1 MLRPMRS
8 ILVAFTLFASVL
20 GTASLAHAER
30 ATLGPH
36 LGLNF
41 DYNDPL
47 IGVEGRIDVA
57 NLTRTVILQIDPMF
71 SYYFTDNIDV
81 FNFSLNM
88 PFEFQISGSVLRPV
102 LGPGLAVIHYNVDP
116 GGSDTEAALALLFG
130 LLFRLG
136 AVDPFVELRVLIGD
150 NSMAELIGGV
160 LFRL

>member
-1 MLRPMRS
+1 MRS
-8 ILVAFTLFASVL
+8 ILVALVLFSSLV

-47 IGVEGRIDVA
+47 IGLEGRIDLV
-57 NLTRTVILQIDPMF
+57 NLSRTVILQIDPMF
-71 SYYFTDNIDV
+71 SYYFTDNIDM

-88 PFEFQISGSVLRPV
+88 PFEFVITGSVLRPFIA
-102 LGPGLAVIHYNVDP
+102 PGLAVIHWSADP
-116 GGSDTEAALALLFG
+116 GGSDTDAALALLFG
-130 LLFRLG
+130 LLFRLD

-150 NSMAELIGGV
+150 NSMTELIGGV

>member
-1 MLRPMRS
+1 MRS
-8 ILVAFTLFASVL
+8 ILVALVLFGSLFGA
-20 GTASLAHAER
+20 ASLAHAER
-30 ATLGPH
+30 TTLGPH

-47 IGVEGRIDVA
+47 IGLEGRIDLA

-88 PFEFQISGSVLRPV
+88 PFEFEITGSVLRPFIA
-102 LGPGLAVIHYNVDP
+102 PGLAVIHVSADA
-116 GGSDTEAALALLFG
+116 GGSDTDAALALLFG
-130 LLFRLG
+130 LLFRLD